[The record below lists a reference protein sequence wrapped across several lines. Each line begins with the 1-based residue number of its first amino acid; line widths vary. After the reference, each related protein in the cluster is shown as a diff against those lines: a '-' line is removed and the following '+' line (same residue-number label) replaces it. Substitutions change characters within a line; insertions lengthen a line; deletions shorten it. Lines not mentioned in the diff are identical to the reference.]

1 MIKVCDFGWAVH
13 SPLLRESLCGTCGT
27 PLYSPP

>member
-13 SPLLRESLCGTCGT
+13 SPLLRESLCGT